1 MEIAALLV
9 LAVAILVVGVRVGML
24 LAPRVERMADR
35 ADRAIGGTPD
45 PAAPGD
51 TVTAT
56 ATDREAMHEGDH
68 AGTD

>member
-1 MEIAALLV
+1 MEIVALLV

-35 ADRAIGGTPD
+35 ADRAIAGTPD
-45 PAAPGD
+45 PEAPGD
-51 TVTAT
+51 TLVAGGTE
-56 ATDREAMHEGDH
+56 REAMHEGDH

>member
-1 MEIAALLV
+1 VEIVVLLV

-35 ADRAIGGTPD
+35 ADRAIGATPD
-45 PAAPGD
+45 PATPSDA
-51 TVTAT
+51 VAAT
-56 ATDREAMHEGDH
+56 ATDREAIHEGDH